1 MTVVRVYEDEPFEI
15 TLKKFKRKCM
25 RDGIFAEVRKR
36 RYYEKPSVKRRKKI
50 AFARREAMKKGF
62 LKSR

>member
-25 RDGIFAEVRKR
+25 RDGIFSELRKR
-36 RYYEKPSVKRRKKI
+36 RYYEKPSLKKRKKVEATKRR
-50 AFARREAMKKGF
+50 A
-62 LKSR
+62 LKERVS

>member
-25 RDGIFAEVRKR
+25 RDGIFSEVRKR
-36 RYYEKPSVKRRKKI
+36 RYYETPSIKKRKK
-50 AFARREAMKKGF
+50 AEAAKRLAMK
-62 LKSR
+62 SRVFQR

>member
-25 RDGIFAEVRKR
+25 RDGIFSELRKR
-36 RYYEKPSVKRRKKI
+36 RYYEKPSLKKRKKEEATKRRAIKERV
-50 AFARREAMKKGF
+50 F
-62 LKSR
+62 

>member
-25 RDGIFAEVRKR
+25 RDGIFSELRKR
-36 RYYEKPSVKRRKKI
+36 RYYEKPSLKKRKKI
-50 AFARREAMKKGF
+50 EATKRRA
-62 LKSR
+62 LKERVF

>member
-36 RYYEKPSVKRRKKI
+36 RYYEKPSIRKRKK
-50 AFARREAMKKGF
+50 AEAAKRLAMK
-62 LKSR
+62 SRVFQR

>member
-36 RYYEKPSVKRRKKI
+36 RYYEKPSIRKRKKSEAAKRLAMKRRV
-50 AFARREAMKKGF
+50 F
-62 LKSR
+62 

>member
-25 RDGIFAEVRKR
+25 RDGIFSELRKR
-36 RYYEKPSVKRRKKI
+36 RYYEKPSLKKRKKADATKRR
-50 AFARREAMKKGF
+50 A
-62 LKSR
+62 LKERVF

>member
-25 RDGIFAEVRKR
+25 RDGIFSELRKR
-36 RYYEKPSVKRRKKI
+36 RYYEKPSLKKRKKI
-50 AFARREAMKKGF
+50 EATKRRAIKERVF
-62 LKSR
+62 

>member
-25 RDGIFAEVRKR
+25 RDGIFSELRKR
-36 RYYEKPSVKRRKKI
+36 RYYEKPSLKKRKKMEATKRR
-50 AFARREAMKKGF
+50 A
-62 LKSR
+62 LKERVF

>member
-25 RDGIFAEVRKR
+25 RDGIFSEVRKR
-36 RYYEKPSVKRRKKI
+36 RYYEKPSFKKLKKAEADKRL
-50 AFARREAMKKGF
+50 AMK
-62 LKSR
+62 SRVFQR